1 MRGSKAKALRRQAE
15 LETRGAPYRTY
26 IPTGTHIVKVPV
38 PITPGFPSGEAY
50 TPYTDPYL
58 LSKKCT
64 RYRIKQLK
72 RESKNRGDNR
82 VHTNPA

>member
-26 IPTGTHIVKVPV
+26 IPADTHIVKVPV
-38 PITPGFPSGEAY
+38 PVTPEYPSGEAF
-50 TPYTDPYL
+50 TRYTDPYL
-58 LSKKCT
+58 LSKGCT

-72 RESKNRGDNR
+72 RELKNRGNNR
-82 VHTNPA
+82 VHAVPA